1 MTAAPAQQVRGF
13 TADFPCPICGG
24 HERLHRGHGARCH
37 GFLSTDG
44 RFAHCSREE
53 HAGSLE
59 FEPEANTYAHRLD
72 GPCRC
77 GKTHTAGSNGPSET
91 PSRPGRIVAKY
102 VYTDGT
108 GRPLSEVRRWDP
120 KGFSQA
126 RIDPSGNRITERG
139 CMRGVPRVPYRLPEV
154 LAAVAAGDRIY
165 ICEGEK
171 DAERANAA
179 GLVATTNPGGAGK
192 WRPEYAEFLR
202 GADVTIVRDRDEKGR
217 HHADEVAKSLEGV
230 ARSVQIVE
238 AKAGKDLSDHLD
250 AGLTVGELVD
260 VTSESPVGAV
270 REEPDSSGE
279 HLTDLGNAR
288 RFCALH
294 GREVRYSHPERSWYV
309 WDGRRWQRDETAG
322 IERLAKEVPGAI
334 YQEAAAADPEERE
347 ALAKWA
353 LRSESRDRIRAM
365 LDLAA
370 SEPGIPVHPEDFD
383 RDPDVLNLLNG
394 TLALRTQ
401 QLRPH
406 RREDLLTKLSPVEW
420 NPDAHSE
427 LWERF
432 QEKALPDP
440 SARRFAQKAAGATL
454 LGRSGADVVILIHG
468 PTRTGKGTKQNA
480 ISSALGDYA
489 VTAGLEDFAERD
501 RAGGARP
508 ELVRLRGARMVSVY
522 ETSRR
527 LKLSASLVK
536 TLSGSAPS
544 RCETSTRAR
553 PRTFR
558 SSHSGS
564 RRTTGPAYPKMMMPS
579 GNAYGRS
586 PSRCRSRRR
595 SETRACAPSSPTP
608 RRAVR
613 PSWHGPSKAV
623 GSSLRR
629 VWSPRRSCA
638 ARRATTAAR

>member
-1 MTAAPAQQVRGF
+1 
-13 TADFPCPICGG
+13 
-24 HERLHRGHGARCH
+24 
-37 GFLSTDG
+37 
-44 RFAHCSREE
+44 
-53 HAGSLE
+53 
-59 FEPEANTYAHRLD
+59 
-72 GPCRC
+72 
-77 GKTHTAGSNGPSET
+77 
-91 PSRPGRIVAKY
+91 
-102 VYTDGT
+102 
-108 GRPLSEVRRWDP
+108 
-120 KGFSQA
+120 
-126 RIDPSGNRITERG
+126 
-139 CMRGVPRVPYRLPEV
+139 MRGVPRVPYRLPEV

-238 AKAGKDLSDHLD
+238 AKAGKDLSDHLG
-250 AGLTVGELVD
+250 AGLTVEELVD

-270 REEPDSSGE
+270 REEPDSSAE

-370 SEPGIPVHPEDFD
+370 SEPGIPVHPGDFD

-536 TLSGSAPS
+536 TLSGSDPLTVRDLYS
-544 RCETSTRAR
+544 RPATYLPQFTLWIATNYR
-553 PRTFR
+553 PRIPEDDDALWERLREIPFSVQIPEGERDPRVRAELSNPKASGAAILAWAVQGCRLFLEEGLVAPEIVR
-558 SSHSGS
+558 SAT
-564 RRTTGPAYPKMMMPS
+564 RNY
-579 GNAYGRS
+579 
-586 PSRCRSRRR
+586 R
-595 SETRACAPSSPTP
+595 SEMNPLAGFAEERLVFGEAFSVRAADLREEYEAWARKEALP
-608 RRAVR
+608 
-613 PSWHGPSKAV
+613 AV
-623 GSSLRR
+623 GGKRMGAALRAMGCIPER
-629 VWSPRRSCA
+629 NNTGRFWIGVGLRDQGA
-638 ARRATTAAR
+638 